1 MGGGGGGGIC
11 LECDLGIVCVNG
23 CNMRDNSGGSRPC
36 DAQTQQLFR
45 LRLAE
50 NKVKHTIRTVMY
62 VWNHPNPDL
71 TTPLED
77 TASAFP
83 PPLYSSTA
91 AYLLKDISGFILV
104 LYEFPRSPQFSQ
116 LE

>member
-1 MGGGGGGGIC
+1 MHKHK
-11 LECDLGIVCVNG
+11 
-23 CNMRDNSGGSRPC
+23 
-36 DAQTQQLFR
+36 QLFR

-83 PPLYSSTA
+83 HPPHPPLCSSTA
-91 AYLLKDISGFILV
+91 AYLLKDTSGFILV